1 GPITTP
7 VSSTGPL
14 ATWNLS
20 DHGLLPD
27 GTRLMLRLTGNMH
40 DRTTGAPVVSILE
53 NRVIIDR
60 TAKPNWP
67 KRIGPITQSPVVAD
81 LNDDG
86 KKEIIVTGLQPGRL
100 FVYRIDGDLLWS
112 FESPVCCPY
121 AGVAVGDVDGDGR
134 PDVVWPTSYDLYA
147 FNGATGQVLPGF

>member
-1 GPITTP
+1 LFRDYINTDSVTILGRSAGDAQNAFDSYTLDYGVMTSELSPPTTWVPIAGPITTP

-100 FVYRIDGDLLWS
+100 FVYRI
-112 FESPVCCPY
+112 
-121 AGVAVGDVDGDGR
+121 
-134 PDVVWPTSYDLYA
+134 
-147 FNGATGQVLPGF
+147 